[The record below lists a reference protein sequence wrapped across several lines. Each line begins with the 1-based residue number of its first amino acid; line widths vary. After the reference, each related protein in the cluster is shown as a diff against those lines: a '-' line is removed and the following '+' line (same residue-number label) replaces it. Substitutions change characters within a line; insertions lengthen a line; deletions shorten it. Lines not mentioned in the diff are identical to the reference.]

1 MKSVNIS
8 AFLNATDYFVTDSDR
23 ITPMSVKNKKY
34 MQLRFRKLRWQIK
47 KLLQIKQ
54 SCSKLKNQTGLGRR
68 AASF

>member
-54 SCSKLKNQTGLGRR
+54 SCSKLKNRTGLGRR